1 MKMNSVR
8 SFYSCLLLCG
18 LFLTLSGCGKAN
30 PDGRENVSGT
40 VKINGEPVKGTAGI
54 RFDPIGEDK
63 TAGGSGQIME
73 SKYLLTQ
80 QDGVK
85 PGKYIVRINAKTTFD
100 RKTGK
105 VADNTLKFGNEVDVE
120 LVPPEYNTQSKQEVE
135 IVAGGKNVF
144 DFDIKSDIK
153 PDLSSA
159 NGEKKKKEVEL

>member
-1 MKMNSVR
+1 MKRYSVL
-8 SFYSCLLLCG
+8 SLSVSLLLGG
-18 LFLTLSGCGKAN
+18 LFLTLVGCGKAN

-54 RFDPIGEDK
+54 RFEPTGEDK

-73 SKYLLTQ
+73 SKYFLTQ

-85 PGKYIVRINAKTTFD
+85 PGKYIVRISVKTTFD

-105 VADNTLKFGNEVDVE
+105 VADNTLEFGNEVDVE

-135 IVAGGKNVF
+135 VVEGGKNVF

-159 NGEKKKKEVEL
+159 KGEKKKKEIEL